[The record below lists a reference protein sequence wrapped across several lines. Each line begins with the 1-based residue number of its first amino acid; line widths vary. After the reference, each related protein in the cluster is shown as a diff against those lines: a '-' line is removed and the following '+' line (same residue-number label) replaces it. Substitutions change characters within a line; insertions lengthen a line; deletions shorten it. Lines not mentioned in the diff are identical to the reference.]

1 VGRLA
6 VVGGHN
12 LLGSGFAADAPRR
25 EVEAGDRVVVT
36 VDCDRFVMLQR
47 HGLGPYVP
55 PHEIDHVANM
65 RALVGS
71 GCDRVLAIASVGSLR
86 VDLPVGTF
94 VAADDFVALTAP
106 PLVASPGRAVHG
118 VARFDP
124 AWREQVLAVW
134 RDRGAEPPL
143 VDGGVY
149 WQTTGPRFETPAEI
163 RVLATFADLVGM
175 TVGSE
180 CAAASQLE
188 LPYAVVCVVDNLA
201 NGLAPEPLTMEE
213 FDAGTASNR
222 ARLLAALD
230 AVLPE
235 LAA

>member
-1 VGRLA
+1 MGRLA

-25 EVEAGDRVVVT
+25 DMEVEGRT
-36 VDCDRFVMLQR
+36 VAMLECGGFVMLQR
-47 HGLGPYVP
+47 HGPGPYVV

-65 RALVGS
+65 RALAEL
-71 GCDRVLAIASVGSLR
+71 GCDRVLAIGSTGSLR

-94 VAADDFVALTAP
+94 VAAHDFVALTAP
-106 PLVASPGRAVHG
+106 PLPPAPGRPVHG
-118 VARFDP
+118 MAAIDP
-124 AWREQVLAVW
+124 AWRDRVLAAW
-134 RDRGAEPPL
+134 AAAAAEPAL

-163 RVLATFADLVGM
+163 RVLAAFADLVGM

-180 CAAASQLE
+180 CAAASQVGLA
-188 LPYAVVCVVDNLA
+188 YAVVCVVDNLA
-201 NGLAPEPLTMEE
+201 NGLGAVPLTPEE

-222 ARLLAALD
+222 ARLVAALD
-230 AVLPE
+230 RVLPR
-235 LAA
+235 LA